1 MPKNYDTRNYL
12 ALAAEYKSQAS
23 VFRECDKLV
32 SASKEMIDLN
42 RVAYKASENFFY
54 HQIKMYYISGIIVQI
69 GKIDVYSCSIHHR
82 DLVL

>member
-1 MPKNYDTRNYL
+1 MPKNYDTRNHL
-12 ALAAEYKSQAS
+12 DLAAEYKAQPG
-23 VFRECDKLV
+23 VFRDYDKLV

-54 HQIKMYYISGIIVQI
+54 CRIKMYYISGIVVEI
-69 GKIDVYSCSIHHR
+69 GKINVYAGSIHHR